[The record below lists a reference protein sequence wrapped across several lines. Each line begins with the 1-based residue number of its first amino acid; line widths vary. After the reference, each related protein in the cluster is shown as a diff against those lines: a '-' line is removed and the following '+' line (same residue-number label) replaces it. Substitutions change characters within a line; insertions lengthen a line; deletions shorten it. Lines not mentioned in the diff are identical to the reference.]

1 MNLRKMPLRA
11 AITPLLKSKSY
22 LVLLFLCA
30 VSLHAAGAA
39 PGLVPGETFS
49 IRFPD
54 LPPTFYRLDTEEKIP
69 TQMTVFLPTNYE
81 SNRKHP
87 LLIFLEGGNG
97 GGATNPKAARA
108 LSEEKDFVCVILPL
122 FKEKLLPKQPPGN
135 GSNIPRILMRPEEAT
150 YMWPIF
156 KKMLAGLDE
165 VVPNLDP
172 EHQIIGGF
180 SNGAHTIAAMID
192 DANCD
197 LSQRFSGFFLVEGGM
212 RIQRFE
218 ALKGKPILMVW
229 GHERLRAKGQT
240 NCDAALA
247 VGARATLYIMNNVGH
262 DFPVREYPA
271 VRAWLRGELW
281 VPPVAAATTAAK
293 QEKESDQTKTGTV
306 KKVDVE
312 AKQLVV
318 MAARGLTFTITDST
332 KIQQQGKPLKLSDVK
347 LEANV
352 SVDYVKDG
360 DKRTARKIVILK
372 DTPAGGESM
381 QIQAD
386 AQLQSATTHPMQYYL
401 SLPKNWSANRA
412 WPVLVA
418 PNAHYGDKGKH
429 IAFFAAE
436 RDARKADFIIVAPL
450 VINAD
455 RVSDMTEYRGAVADA
470 ISAADAASPSG
481 RRDETARGKFDSD
494 GIMAI
499 LKDVQKLHHGE
510 DKVYITG
517 FSSSTHVAY
526 MMLFTHPELLK
537 GVIINSGVY
546 LGRGVDEAHIP
557 LMNSPERVNL
567 PIKYIVGE
575 EDRGYEKYSENWQ
588 EARAKLL
595 GYGHPASKMQMEVI
609 KPGNSE
615 HLSAGH
621 YWFPTRIFDF
631 CAAAELALQ
640 K

>member
-1 MNLRKMPLRA
+1 MNLPQISFREVIA
-11 AITPLLKSKSY
+11 PLLNPTSY
-22 LVLLFLCA
+22 LALLFLCA
-30 VSLHAAGAA
+30 VSLHAADAA
-39 PGLVPGETFS
+39 PELVPGQTFT

-69 TQMTVFLPTNYE
+69 TQMSVFLPANFDR
-81 SNRKHP
+81 NRKHP

-97 GGATNPKAARA
+97 GGATNPKVPRA

-122 FKEKLLPKQPPGN
+122 FKEKLLPKLPPGE
-135 GSNIPRILMRPEEAT
+135 GSNIPRILMHPEEAA

-156 KKMLAGLDE
+156 KTMLARLDE

-172 EHQIIGGF
+172 EHQTIGGF

-212 RIQRFE
+212 RIQHFE
-218 ALKGKPILMVW
+218 TLKGKAILMVW
-229 GHERLRAKGQT
+229 GSEQLRTRGQA

-247 VGARATLYIMNNVGH
+247 AGAKASLYIMNNVGH

-271 VRAWLRGELW
+271 VRAWLRGEPW
-281 VPPVAAATTAAK
+281 VSPVRATTTAAK
-293 QEKESDQTKTGTV
+293 NEKENEQTKTGTV

-318 MAARGLTFTITDST
+318 MAASELTFTITDST
-332 KIQQQGKPLKLSDVK
+332 QIQENGKPMKLSDIK
-347 LEANV
+347 LDTNV
-352 SVDYVKDG
+352 SIDYVKEG
-360 DKRTARKIVILK
+360 EKRTASKLVILK
-372 DTPAGGESM
+372 DTSVVGEFI
-381 QIQAD
+381 QIPAD
-386 AQLQSATTHPMQYYL
+386 AQVQTATTHPMKYYV
-401 SLPKNWSANRA
+401 SLPKNWSANRT

-418 PNAHYGDKGKH
+418 PNAHYGDRGKH
-429 IAFFAAE
+429 VAFLAAE
-436 RDARKADFIIVAPL
+436 RDARKADFIIVVPL

-455 RVSDMTEYRGAVADA
+455 RVAEMTEYRGAVADA

-481 RRDETARGKFDSD
+481 RRHETARAKFDSE
-494 GIMAI
+494 GIRAI
-499 LKDVQKLHHGE
+499 LKDVHKLHHGE

-526 MMLFTHPELLK
+526 MLLFTHPELLK
-537 GVIINSGVY
+537 GVIVNSGVY
-546 LGRGVDEAHIP
+546 LGRGVDEAHTP
-557 LMNSPERVNL
+557 LMNSPERANL

-575 EDRGYEKYSENWQ
+575 EDRGYQKYSENWQ
-588 EARAKLL
+588 ETKTKLL
-595 GYGHPASKMQMEVI
+595 SYGHPASKMQMEVV
-609 KPGNSE
+609 KPGNPE
-615 HLSAGH
+615 RLSAGH
-621 YWFPTRIFDF
+621 NWFLTRIFDF
-631 CAAAELALQ
+631 CAAGELVLQ